1 MEKWKYRVR
10 SEKNKGKQ
18 YWLIFHGP
26 FALGVVFTTW
36 HKAIN
41 AANFYAEEDYKKE
54 KETCSKSSR
63 KSLAER
69 IISSGLTLE

>member
-10 SEKNKGKQ
+10 SEKNKGKR
-18 YWLIFHGP
+18 YWLILHGP

-41 AANFYAEEDYKKE
+41 AANFYAEED
-54 KETCSKSSR
+54 
-63 KSLAER
+63 
-69 IISSGLTLE
+69 